1 MVLYNWYKNGVKC
14 LNLYDETQML
24 LNQYGLKAKK
34 KFGQNFL
41 INKDIIDE
49 IIEKSEITENDVVI
63 EIGPGLG
70 TLTKELLKTAKK
82 VIAVELDED
91 MIDVLQKRFMD
102 EKLELVNDDILKV
115 DISEFTKKYGPV
127 KVVANLPYYITTPI
141 VMKLLESGYDI
152 TSITVMVQKE
162 VGERICSTSKDRENS
177 AITISVNYYANA
189 RIIIDVPKENF
200 LPSPEV
206 DSVVIK
212 LDILKNPPVSLV
224 NKAKF
229 FALVKAAFSQ
239 RRKTINNSLASG
251 GYDKK
256 KIKEVLAKL
265 GLDPKLRAE
274 DLSIQDYANIS
285 NELEK

>member
-1 MVLYNWYKNGVKC
+1 M
-14 LNLYDETQML
+14 NLYDETQMF

-34 KFGQNFL
+34 KLGQNFL

-49 IIEKSEITENDVVI
+49 IVEKSGITKDDVVL

-70 TLTKELLKTAKK
+70 TLTKELIKSTKR

-91 MIDVLQKRFMD
+91 MVDILQKRFNED
-102 EKLELVNDDILKV
+102 NLEIVNEDILKV
-115 DISEFTKKYGPV
+115 DIFEYTKMYGPI

-162 VGERICSTSKDRENS
+162 VGERICSTSDDRENS
-177 AITISVNYYANA
+177 AITIGISYYAKA
-189 RIIIDVPKENF
+189 SIIINVPKENF

-212 LDILKNPPVSLV
+212 LDILKEPPVSLI
-224 NKAKF
+224 NKSKF

-239 RRKTINNSLASG
+239 RRKTINNSLSSG
-251 GYDKK
+251 GYDKEK
-256 KIKEVLAKL
+256 VKEVLAKL
-265 GLDPKLRAE
+265 NLDPKLRAE
-274 DLSIQDYANIS
+274 DLSIQDFANIS